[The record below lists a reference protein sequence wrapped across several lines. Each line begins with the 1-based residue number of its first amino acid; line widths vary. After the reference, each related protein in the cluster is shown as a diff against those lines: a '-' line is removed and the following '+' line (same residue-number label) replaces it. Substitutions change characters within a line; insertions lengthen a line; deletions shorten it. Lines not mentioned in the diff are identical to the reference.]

1 MSDLN
6 EIANWLLN
14 NKELS
19 DTPEYK
25 QLADAFRRMD
35 SNSAGNVGE
44 TTLLAGAV
52 PQQDRP
58 TVLERVGGGLEVLA
72 AMGTGFVT
80 EPTAGLVGLPD
91 LVRFFISGDEEK
103 LAESVSKME
112 TVQGFAYTPKS
123 QEGQRY
129 IQAIGDFFAPFEEWA
144 QSRGTAAMQEV
155 GQMDASGE
163 NVLARR
169 VAGATDYAGAMTLPG
184 LIPGLRQIMR
194 SAKTRSTGL
203 DAIRSAEESTGVQT
217 GAGGRVQAEQIMQSA
232 DRLSGGRT
240 VRAQGFEGIQEA
252 VMQAKAANRQFVT
265 SLYDQAK
272 ATNAAIPAQEFSRL
286 PDLMR
291 TSLEGYDLNAFP
303 IVRARMAEMDTFIAN
318 LPDNASVRLN
328 AISQFRARLNRT
340 KPPANDLAQNTALS
354 IMKGELDSF
363 VDAAFNADM
372 ISGDP
377 VAVTRWR
384 NARAANVDYRER
396 FSANKVI
403 RQLAEQST
411 DPEQIK
417 KWILNSSATGASAE
431 AGMVVGRLRSIL
443 GEDSPQF
450 NALRQEIMF
459 DLVEPLLSEAP
470 NIPQFILRHDK
481 WMRDHPSL
489 AAQVFPESTNAL
501 TDLRNMVKGVSSARG
516 IEFDIDLSRTAS
528 RFLFGNALAK
538 NATTI
543 GVTTQAIRS
552 MRNLAMEPSR
562 QRQIMADI
570 LGYDPYAPII
580 QPRTLAGPATPMT
593 ALQAQEELNKLYGD
607 R

>member
-25 QLADAFRRMD
+25 QLADTFRRMD

-52 PQQDRP
+52 PQQDSP

-91 LVRFFISGDEEK
+91 LVRFFVSGDEEK

-112 TVQGFAYTPKS
+112 TVQGFSYTPKS

-129 IQAIGDFFAPFEEWA
+129 IQAIGDFFAFFEEWA
-144 QSRGTAAMQEV
+144 QNRGTAAMEET
-155 GQMDASGE
+155 GRMDPSGE
-163 NVLARR
+163 NVMARR
-169 VAGATDYAGAMTLPG
+169 VAGATDYAGAMMLPG
-184 LIPGLRQIMR
+184 FFPGLRQIMR

-203 DAIRSAEESTGVQT
+203 DVIRSAEESTGVQT

-240 VRAQGFEGIQEA
+240 VRAQGFEAIQEA

-303 IVRARMAEMDTFIAN
+303 IVSARMAEMDTFIAN

-328 AISQFRARLNRT
+328 AISKFRARLNRT

-363 VDAAFNADM
+363 IDAAFNADM

-377 VAVTRWR
+377 VAVTRWK
-384 NARAANVDYRER
+384 NARAANVDYKER
-396 FSANKVI
+396 FSENKVI
-403 RQLAEQST
+403 RQLAEQSAE
-411 DPEQIK
+411 PEQIK
-417 KWILNSSATGASAE
+417 KWILNASATGASAE
-431 AGMVVGRLRSIL
+431 AGQVVGRLKSIL

-450 NALRQEIMF
+450 TALRQEIMF
-459 DLVEPLLSEAP
+459 DLVEPLLSETP

-481 WMRDHPSL
+481 WRRDHPSL

-580 QPRTLAGPATPMT
+580 QPRTLAAPATPMT
-593 ALQAQEELNKLYGD
+593 ALQAQEELDKLYGD

>member
-25 QLADAFRRMD
+25 QLADTFRRMD

-44 TTLLAGAV
+44 TTLLAGAA
-52 PQQDRP
+52 PQETPP
-58 TVLERVGGGLEVLA
+58 TMGQRATGGLDFLATMGA
-72 AMGTGFVT
+72 AMVT
-80 EPTAGLVGLPD
+80 EPVAGLIGLPD

-103 LAESVSKME
+103 LAGSVSKME
-112 TVQGFAYTPKS
+112 AVQGFSYTPKS

-129 IQAIGDFFAPFEEWA
+129 IQAIGDFFAPYEEWA
-144 QSRGTAAMQEV
+144 QNRGTAAMQEM
-155 GQMDASGE
+155 GQMDPSGE
-163 NVLARR
+163 NVMARR
-169 VAGATDYAGAMTLPG
+169 VAGATDYTGAMMLPSLLG
-184 LIPGLRQIMR
+184 VRGIAQRGQQR
-194 SAKTRSTGL
+194 SAGL
-203 DAIRSAEESTGVQT
+203 ADISRAEENTGVQT
-217 GAGGRVQAEQIMQSA
+217 SGGGRRQSEQVVQAA
-232 DRLSGGRT
+232 DRLSGGRA
-240 VRAQGFEGIQEA
+240 VRAQGFEAIQEA
-252 VMQAKAANRQFVT
+252 VMEAKFANKQLVT

-272 ATNAAIPAQEFSRL
+272 ATNAAIPAREFGRL

-303 IVRARMAEMDTFIAN
+303 IVRARMGEMDAFVAN

-354 IMKGELDSF
+354 IMKGQLDSF

-377 VAVTRWR
+377 TAVTRWK
-384 NARAANVDYRER
+384 NARAANADYRER

-403 RQLAEQST
+403 RQLTEQAAE
-411 DPEQIK
+411 PEQIK
-417 KWILNSSATGASAE
+417 KWVLNSSATGASPE
-431 AGMVVGRLRSIL
+431 AGALVGRLKSIL

-450 NALRQEIMF
+450 TALRQEIMF
-459 DLVEPLLSEAP
+459 DLVEPLLSETP

-501 TDLRNMVKGVSSARG
+501 TDLRNMVKGVSRARG
-516 IEFDIDLSRTAS
+516 VEFDIDLSRTAS

-543 GVTTQAIRS
+543 GVTTQAFRS
-552 MRNLAMEPSR
+552 MRNLAMEPTR

-570 LGYDPYAPII
+570 LGYDPLAPVI
-580 QPRTLAGPATPMT
+580 QPSNLAAPAAPMA

>member
-25 QLADAFRRMD
+25 QLADTFRRMD

-44 TTLLAGAV
+44 TTLLAGAA
-52 PQQDRP
+52 PQQDSP
-58 TVLERVGGGLEVLA
+58 TALQRVGGGLEVLA
-72 AMGTGFVT
+72 TMGTGFVT

-112 TVQGFAYTPKS
+112 TVQGFSYTPKS

-144 QSRGTAAMQEV
+144 QSRGTAAMQEM
-155 GQMDASGE
+155 GRLDPSGE
-163 NVLARR
+163 NVMARR
-169 VAGATDYAGAMTLPG
+169 IAGTTDYTAAMMLPSLLGVRGMTQRAG
-184 LIPGLRQIMR
+184 
-194 SAKTRSTGL
+194 TRSTGL

-217 GAGGRVQAEQIMQSA
+217 GVGSKVQADQIIQAA

-252 VMQAKAANRQFVT
+252 VMQAKAANKQFVT

-303 IVRARMAEMDTFIAN
+303 IVRARMGEMDAFIAN

-340 KPPANDLAQNTALS
+340 KPPANDLAQHTALN

-377 VAVTRWR
+377 TAVTRWK
-384 NARAANVDYRER
+384 NARAANADYRER

-431 AGMVVGRLRSIL
+431 AGLVVGRLKSIL

-450 NALRQEIMF
+450 TSLRQEIMF
-459 DLVEPLLSEAP
+459 DLVEPLLSETP
-470 NIPQFILRHDK
+470 NIPQFILRHDR

-501 TDLRNMVKGVSSARG
+501 TDLRNMVKAVSSARG
-516 IEFDIDLSRTAS
+516 IEFDIDLSRAAS
-528 RFLFGNALAK
+528 RFLFGNELAK

-543 GVTTQAIRS
+543 GVATQAIRS

-580 QPRTLAGPATPMT
+580 QPRTLVAPATPMT